1 MRTFTNKK
9 MSPFADRVARLPVVG
24 NLVGGGVDEI
34 WSLQRSDSQQFI
46 SYLAAPNAWK
56 VLWRVVQFAAHPFK
70 LADTQDGGPAS
81 NFGLVT
87 FTVLKGDSALNH

>member
-1 MRTFTNKK
+1 
-9 MSPFADRVARLPVVG
+9 MSPFSDRVARLPVVG
-24 NLVGGGVDEI
+24 NLVGEGVDEI

-46 SYLAAPNAWK
+46 SYLAAPNAWQ

-70 LADTQDGGPAS
+70 LPAS

>member
-24 NLVGGGVDEI
+24 NLVGEGVDEI

-46 SYLAAPNAWK
+46 SYLAAPNA
-56 VLWRVVQFAAHPFK
+56 
-70 LADTQDGGPAS
+70 
-81 NFGLVT
+81 
-87 FTVLKGDSALNH
+87 